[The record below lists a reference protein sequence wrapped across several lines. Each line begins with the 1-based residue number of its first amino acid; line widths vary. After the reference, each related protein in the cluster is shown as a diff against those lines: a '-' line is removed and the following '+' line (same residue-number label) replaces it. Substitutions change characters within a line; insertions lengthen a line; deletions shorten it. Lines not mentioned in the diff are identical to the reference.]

1 MHFWDKFQM
10 DKSPITQCEGI
21 LKFRRYQ
28 GEKLVML
35 CDDWWPCRSSSC
47 VGQSSGKSST
57 MQDADTWYKLLLKW
71 LWWNFALYG
80 QKVVKIQERNFF
92 SFSIISCLFPAS
104 KRPFQIKTVL
114 YNTFTIQWS
123 IGLLASIIN
132 GVYSLLYS
140 SKWTVSHCCKTIFF
154 VQKLFWYF
162 WFQNCGFKWPK
173 WPPMALLAS
182 NDLQWPH
189 QPPLASNGLHWPPMT
204 SNGL

>member
-104 KRPFQIKTVL
+104 KPISNQNCFVQYF
-114 YNTFTIQWS
+114 YNTMKQHWS
-123 IGLLASIIN
+123 ASIHHKWGLLS
-132 GVYSLLYS
+132 
-140 SKWTVSHCCKTIFF
+140 F
-154 VQKLFWYF
+154 V
-162 WFQNCGFKWPK
+162 
-173 WPPMALLAS
+173 
-182 NDLQWPH
+182 
-189 QPPLASNGLHWPPMT
+189 
-204 SNGL
+204 

>member
-80 QKVVKIQERNFF
+80 QKVVKRETF
-92 SFSIISCLFPAS
+92 SAALFHACFQLQS
-104 KRPFQIKTVL
+104 PFQIKTVL
-114 YNTFTIQWS
+114 YNTFTIQWSS

-140 SKWTVSHCCKTIFF
+140 SKWTVSHCGKTRIF
-154 VQKLFWYF
+154 VQKL
-162 WFQNCGFKWPK
+162 
-173 WPPMALLAS
+173 
-182 NDLQWPH
+182 
-189 QPPLASNGLHWPPMT
+189 
-204 SNGL
+204 